1 MIISLI
7 LLYKFIH
14 FIINISNNKEITISN
29 KSPVKKL
36 LEYLNFLKLKEYSNY
51 KYFVKS
57 YFYIEFL
64 KYGLLWFII
73 ISIILV

>member
-14 FIINISNNKEITISN
+14 FIINIYNNKEITIFN

-51 KYFVKS
+51 KYFVKI
-57 YFYIEFL
+57 YFYIEFFFFNMD
-64 KYGLLWFII
+64 YFGLL
-73 ISIILV
+73 LYQ